1 MKEPPTQ
8 GAERKAREKRRKK
21 KKPGN
26 LRRCRS
32 FNQFTGRE
40 QRARRDDYC
49 YSVMA
54 ARDARLSNPANTP
67 PEQGGQIE
75 R

>member
-1 MKEPPTQ
+1 M
-8 GAERKAREKRRKK
+8 ALFAAVA
-21 KKPGN
+21 
-26 LRRCRS
+26 LL
-32 FNQFTGRE
+32 NQFTGRE

-54 ARDARLSNPANTP
+54 ALAARLWLSNPANTP